1 MRRLRRA
8 LLRLPILLAL
18 AVAALAAPRPAE
30 ASEAEAW
37 AALERP
43 GAVALMRHALAPG
56 TGDPA
61 DFALG
66 DCATQRNL
74 SERGREQARRV
85 GEGLRARGVGFDRV
99 LTSEW
104 CRCRETADLLGLGRP
119 EPLSALNSFFG
130 RYAERD
136 TRTEAAR
143 AFLAAQPPESRLLLV
158 THQVNISALVGTGAR
173 SGEVVVARRGADGSL
188 TPVGSIRIDP

>member
-1 MRRLRRA
+1 MNRLRRA
-8 LLRLPILLAL
+8 LLAALLL
-18 AVAALAAPRPAE
+18 LAAPPAA

-37 AALERP
+37 AALRGP

-61 DFALG
+61 GFTLG

-74 SERGREQARRV
+74 SERGREQARRI
-85 GEGLRARGVGFDRV
+85 GEALRARGVGFDRV

-104 CRCRETADLLGLGRP
+104 CRCRETAGLLALGRP
-119 EPLSALNSFFG
+119 EPLPALNSFFG
-130 RYAERD
+130 RYAEREA
-136 TRTEAAR
+136 RTEAAR
-143 AFLAAQPPESRLLLV
+143 AFLAEQPPEARLLLV
-158 THQVNISALVGTGAR
+158 THQVNISALVGEGAR
-173 SGEVVVARRGADGSL
+173 SGEIVVATRGEDGTL